1 MSTIEGPLHAQA
13 VGDDAAPPLVFVH
26 PNPMDGS
33 SWLYQVAHF
42 STWYRCITIDL
53 PGYGRSPGA
62 REGMTLPEIAGA
74 CWEALDRLGAAQD
87 VVLVGCSVGSTVV
100 QHMYHLR
107 PDETRALVVSGA
119 GWRPEKDFTH
129 RMSSYREKGLDYRYE
144 YTLDTLSPEF
154 RESPLAHWFA
164 RLFSERNGSAD
175 LATILR
181 MFEALEVD
189 DPEWLQLDLAAP
201 VLIVTGETD
210 IAHQAAFALRDRLP
224 RAELVV
230 ARGAGHACHLEQPW
244 LFDAAMMRF
253 LRAHGHS
260 HLPAPPAPEAG

>member
-1 MSTIEGPLHAQA
+1 MSHIDGPLHAQIT
-13 VGDDAAPPLVFVH
+13 GDDAAPPLVFVH

-42 STWYRCITIDL
+42 STWFRCISVDL

-62 REGMTLPEIAGA
+62 QDGLTLPDIAAA
-74 CWEALDRLGAAQD
+74 CWDALDRLGAARD

-107 PDETRALVVSGA
+107 PQETRALVVSGA

-129 RMSSYREKGLDYRYE
+129 RMSSYRRHGLDYRYE
-144 YTLDTLSPEF
+144 YTLDTLSPGF
-154 RESPLAHWFA
+154 RDGPLAHWLA
-164 RLFSERNGSAD
+164 RLFFERNGRAD

-181 MFEALEVD
+181 MFEALEVV
-189 DPEWLQLDLAAP
+189 DPPWLQQDLAAP
-201 VLIVTGETD
+201 VLIVTGEHD

-244 LFDAAMMRF
+244 TFDAAMMRF
-253 LRAHGHS
+253 LRAHGHD
-260 HLPAPPAPEAG
+260 HLPSSSGPSSD